1 MSSENNNTDENK
13 NNIQNEIQEDD
24 KKNEEKENK
33 NEVKDNSNS
42 KPKENINIKDLPFY
56 EYFQKTVQ
64 SEIQLGL
71 MNVSKLKPSDPIK
84 YLGEFLL
91 EKSKSYKP

>member
-1 MSSENNNTDENK
+1 MSSENNNTNENQ
-13 NNIQNEIQEDD
+13 NLNQNENQEEN

-33 NEVKDNSNS
+33 NEVKENTNS
-42 KPKENINIKDLPFY
+42 KSKENNDIKELPSY

-64 SEIQLGL
+64 KEIQVGL

>member
-13 NNIQNEIQEDD
+13 NNIQNENQEDD

-33 NEVKDNSNS
+33 NEVKENSNS
-42 KPKENINIKDLPFY
+42 KPKENINIKDLPSY

>member
-1 MSSENNNTDENK
+1 MSSENNNNT
-13 NNIQNEIQEDD
+13 NEGEE
-24 KKNEEKENK
+24 KKEKENN
-33 NEVKDNSNS
+33 NE
-42 KPKENINIKDLPFY
+42 KPKEIIDIKNLPSY

-64 SEIQLGL
+64 KEIQLGL
-71 MNVSKLKPSDPIK
+71 MNVSKLKPSNPIK

>member
-1 MSSENNNTDENK
+1 MSTENNNTNENENQNDNK
-13 NNIQNEIQEDD
+13 QEANNDN
-24 KKNEEKENK
+24 NK
-33 NEVKDNSNS
+33 NENSNT
-42 KPKENINIKDLPFY
+42 KQNEKIDLKDLPSY
-56 EYFQKTVQ
+56 EYFQRTVQ
-64 SEIQLGL
+64 KEIQLGL

>member
-1 MSSENNNTDENK
+1 MSTENNNTNENQNQNDNK
-13 NNIQNEIQEDD
+13 KEANNDN
-24 KKNEEKENK
+24 NK
-33 NEVKDNSNS
+33 NENSNT
-42 KPKENINIKDLPFY
+42 KQNEKIDLKDLPSY
-56 EYFQKTVQ
+56 EYFQRTVQ
-64 SEIQLGL
+64 KEIQLGL